1 MGIATL
7 DLRPGAGLGPFSLG
21 MALCD
26 ALAEVETQ
34 LGVFDSIVVN
44 YCQQEPLA
52 RDIVIAFPHLGFRLC
67 FDPHVQRLHRIDV
80 ADISRLHLRFGASLL
95 GGPMQAPTFAHVYSV
110 LGPTFPGA
118 YNTEASC
125 YTLAYPGM
133 ALLFPIPAHHHHC
146 FQQPSQ
152 DLPMQLPDG
161 SAPRLSRVVL
171 HLPGE
176 PPLPAHDRACAAG
189 VARDGDGVMAD
200 AAAQGQREGG
210 DGGRG
215 VGALECG
222 EGDGLGRAAERF
234 AALPLVMA
242 NGAVYMEPLMVQP
255 GEAILFSHGGQRIA
269 FGDSAQDVW
278 SELGRPCFMG
288 AKHHAAKAIHT
299 ALAPP
304 ALSSSPASPLI
315 HPSSPS
321 LASSAPLSS
330 SPPDYVWSY
339 YTRGLDIIFSGQGY
353 EVSKFVLH
361 TNLPGQPDFND
372 YVKCNFRIPAPRAP
386 AAAPALP
393 DPSLLVTPDS
403 KWGHVQTLFGG
414 GGRVAIQTAGA
425 LHRAFGPTFVYG
437 FRHVAFEVLKNGHIC
452 TVTLFKAP

>member
-52 RDIVIAFPHLGFRLC
+52 RDIVIAFPHSASASASTRTCRWGAPAPHRRGGHLSPAPQIRGLAARRAHAGAHIRPRLLRAG
-67 FDPHVQRLHRIDV
+67 PHLSRRLQHR
-80 ADISRLHLRFGASLL
+80 SLL
-95 GGPMQAPTFAHVYSV
+95 LHACLPGHGAALPHPRPPPPLLPAALAGPPHAAARRLGAAPLTGGAAPT
-110 LGPTFPGA
+110 
-118 YNTEASC
+118 
-125 YTLAYPGM
+125 
-133 ALLFPIPAHHHHC
+133 
-146 FQQPSQ
+146 
-152 DLPMQLPDG
+152 
-161 SAPRLSRVVL
+161 
-171 HLPGE
+171 GE

-210 DGGRG
+210 DGGGGQAR
-215 VGALECG
+215 
-222 EGDGLGRAAERF
+222 
-234 AALPLVMA
+234 PS
-242 NGAVYMEPLMVQP
+242 
-255 GEAILFSHGGQRIA
+255 LFSHGGQRIA
-269 FGDSAQDVW
+269 FGDSAQDV
-278 SELGRPCFMG
+278 C
-288 AKHHAAKAIHT
+288 
-299 ALAPP
+299 
-304 ALSSSPASPLI
+304 
-315 HPSSPS
+315 
-321 LASSAPLSS
+321 
-330 SPPDYVWSY
+330 Y

-372 YVKCNFRIPAPRAP
+372 YVKCNFRIRATRT

-414 GGRVAIQTAGA
+414 GGGWPYRLREPCT
-425 LHRAFGPTFVYG
+425 GPL
-437 FRHVAFEVLKNGHIC
+437 APPLC
-452 TVTLFKAP
+452 TVSATLRLRC